1 MKSAWDGGKI
11 RKELIQTN
19 DDEIIAAYIRE
30 KRPEIL
36 DTLSYRFFWVGYR
49 IRKYVETIVADGED
63 FGEDVDEIGTKET
76 VGDEN
81 DESGN

>member
-1 MKSAWDGGKI
+1 M
-11 RKELIQTN
+11 IQTN

-30 KRPEIL
+30 NRPEIL
-36 DTLSYRFFWVGYR
+36 DTLSYRFFWFGYR
-49 IRKYVETIVADGED
+49 IKKSVETIVADGED
-63 FGEDVDEIGTKET
+63 FGEDVDEIGTRET